1 MQIRERY
8 PLPEKA
14 NIIMDTTYFGC
25 NFGVMVLMDSISQQ
39 VLSFDTV
46 KYKTN
51 ALYTAALDALKEK
64 GVDTAHCL

>member
-1 MQIRERY
+1 
-8 PLPEKA
+8 
-14 NIIMDTTYFGC
+14 MDTTYFGC
-25 NFGVMVLMDSISQQ
+25 NLGVMVLMDSISQQ